1 MSHFLLLAFR
11 NVFRNR
17 RRTMLTLFIVAGGVS
32 ALLLAG
38 GFFALMFWG
47 LRETTIQGGLGH
59 LQVYNASFFDR
70 EERKA
75 LENGLTNY
83 RTVAAA
89 VEGTPH
95 VKGVA
100 PQIEFF
106 GMASNGMKST
116 TYMAMGLDPA
126 AEEKMGFRP
135 RMVNGR
141 NLAKG
146 TDAYEA
152 IVGTG
157 LARNMNVKPGDGLTL
172 LAVTADG
179 ALNGIDID
187 IVGVFTTGI
196 KEMDDRALHLT
207 LHGAQQLLQTD
218 RVTKLVVGLDSTDNT
233 DAVHKALLAKIN
245 RPDIRIKKW
254 QELATF
260 YWQVR
265 SFFMGI
271 FVFMCTIVFFM
282 VIMSSANT
290 LLMAMFERTREIGTM
305 LAMGTPR
312 SWIMRLFLAEGL
324 LTGVLG
330 AVLGL
335 LVGNGLGLLL
345 NALNIQVPPPP
356 GNLDGFPLRVL
367 FVPKLM
373 VGSSLM
379 VIFTLAAAS
388 LLPSVRASRLKI
400 VESLAHI

>member
-17 RRTMLTLFIVAGGVS
+17 RRTLLTLFIVAGGVS

-59 LQVYNASFFDR
+59 LQIYNASFFDR

-75 LENGLTNY
+75 LENGLTDY
-83 RTVAAA
+83 RAVAAVA
-89 VEGTPH
+89 EATPH

-126 AEEKMGFRP
+126 AEERMGFRP
-135 RMVNGR
+135 RMLSGR

-152 IVGTG
+152 IIGTG

-179 ALNGIDID
+179 ALNGINVD
-187 IVGVFTTGI
+187 IVGVFTTGF
-196 KEMDDRALHLT
+196 KEMDDRALRLT

-218 RVTKLVVGLDSTDNT
+218 RVTKLVVGLDATDNT

-245 RPDIRIKKW
+245 RPDVRIKKW
-254 QELATF
+254 QDLATF

-265 SFFMGI
+265 GFFMGI

-312 SWIMRLFLAEGL
+312 SWIMRLFLTEGL

-356 GNLDGFPLRVL
+356 GNLNGFPMRVL

-373 VGSSLM
+373 AGSSLM